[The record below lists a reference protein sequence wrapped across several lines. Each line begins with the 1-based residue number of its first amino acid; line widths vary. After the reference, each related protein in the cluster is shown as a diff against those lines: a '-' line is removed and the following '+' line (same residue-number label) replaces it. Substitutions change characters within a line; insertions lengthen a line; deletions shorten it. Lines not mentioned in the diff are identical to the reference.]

1 MPASNQ
7 DTQIRTVYIFMSYG
21 YLNDKRSERAEGV
34 REKSSTLIAGE
45 RVE

>member
-1 MPASNQ
+1 
-7 DTQIRTVYIFMSYG
+7 MSYNE
-21 YLNDKRSERAEGV
+21 YLDDERSECAEGV